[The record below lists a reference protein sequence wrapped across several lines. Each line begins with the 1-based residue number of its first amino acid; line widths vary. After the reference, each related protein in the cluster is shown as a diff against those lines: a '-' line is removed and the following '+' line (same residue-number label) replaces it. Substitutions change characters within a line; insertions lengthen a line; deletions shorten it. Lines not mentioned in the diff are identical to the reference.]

1 MPVTTGA
8 EDLVTAVQ
16 ALGAAG
22 ITVDDIA
29 LRRPTLDD
37 VFLSLTGHTT
47 EWKAFDDGEDGDG
60 VDGDGDG
67 AKKQKRKAR
76 A

>member
-1 MPVTTGA
+1 VPVTTGA

-47 EWKAFDDGEDGDG
+47 EWKAFDESDGDG
-60 VDGDGDG
+60 TDGDG
-67 AKKQKRKAR
+67 AAKKRDKRKAR